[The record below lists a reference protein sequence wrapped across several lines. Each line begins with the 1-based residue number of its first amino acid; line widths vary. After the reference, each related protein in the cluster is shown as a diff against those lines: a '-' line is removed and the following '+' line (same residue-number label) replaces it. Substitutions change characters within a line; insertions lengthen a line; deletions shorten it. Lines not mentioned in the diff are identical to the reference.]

1 MRCVCPRRA
10 RQEGGAD
17 CPTDDQGAGRRRRQG
32 ILGPRSMS
40 RRPRMIALARQSRK
54 LSGIG
59 LRRGGGN
66 AAGQSRSS
74 GADTGLT
81 GHRMAVDRADRKLD
95 LRAGFQELKVELGTD
110 AQRDIGPDLE
120 IAEIGFD
127 LCKPAREEGDN
138 LCFYSSA
145 DGEFR

>member
-1 MRCVCPRRA
+1 MRCVRA
-10 RQEGGAD
+10 GRAGQEGSAD

-40 RRPRMIALARQSRK
+40 RPRMIALARQSRK

-95 LRAGFQELKVELGTD
+95 LRAGLQELKVELGTD
-110 AQRDIGPDLE
+110 AQCDIGPDLE
-120 IAEIGFD
+120 IAEIGFY